1 MDVLNFSTPLGN
13 YKLNFGGDD
22 YQGYL
27 KFNNSFILDYKQFPI
42 VYFEFDWLYNEETN
56 LTRFFRINIKNAE
69 GLVITKAST
78 PLLKYTENQ
87 KVALSIDLTEYKH
100 LDILLTSEIY
110 VEEILKGSDFMGIDN
125 LKIYIGKTNE

>member
-27 KFNNSFILDYKQFPI
+27 KFSNSFILDYKQYPI
-42 VYFEFDWLYNEETN
+42 VYFEFDWLYNVEDN
-56 LTRFFRINIKNAE
+56 LTRFFRLNIKNSG
-69 GLVITKAST
+69 GLVVAKAST
-78 PLLKYTENQ
+78 PLLKYTENK

-110 VEEILKGSDFMGIDN
+110 VEEILKGSVHMGIDN